1 MINYSTY
8 MQQNPFDSSKPAK
21 AYAKAQMTK
30 LVTFEALIQHVAS
43 HHGVFTGGTV
53 RGVIMDLCAC
63 IVELLLDGKKVCL
76 AELGDF
82 WISLSSDGAEDMVK
96 FTANNI
102 KAVNIIFTPG
112 ENFENLVAK
121 AEFNQVPSR
130 IELAATLKSHKEGL
144 DIVDLAAAREAA
156 KSGSQNS
163 GTDSGSS
170 TGGQQTGGDTG
181 GGNDGGNTGG
191 NNQGGGGGT
200 DDTGDGIE

>member
-30 LVTFEALIQHVAS
+30 LVTFEALIQHVAN

-53 RGVIMDLCAC
+53 RGVIMDLCDC

-112 ENFENLVAK
+112 VNFENLVTK

-156 KSGSQNS
+156 KGNS
-163 GTDSGSS
+163 DGTSNTS
-170 TGGQQTGGDTG
+170 GGDSTNPSQG
-181 GGNDGGNTGG
+181 GGNGGSD
-191 NNQGGGGGT
+191 NQNPGGGG
-200 DDTGDGIE
+200 DDDSGME